1 MVKKL
6 LSIDSENTQ
15 RSAEVDFLT
24 DLLYS
29 WMYCDNADIQEHY
42 KWYKSLVLN
51 SNFVPLNIYDRY
63 TERLQEIIPSL
74 TEQDLQICCLMKLRI
89 PHQNIADILCI
100 SSSSVSKRKQR
111 LKERIIQ
118 ATGIWTEGQTL
129 EEWLL
134 GV

>member
-1 MVKKL
+1 MKCRHKSFEEIERLRNRERCLCSLLVERNEILGKLKNRSKQLGSLQFEEVKKQ
-6 LSIDSENTQ
+6 ID
-15 RSAEVDFLT
+15 V
-24 DLLYS
+24 
-29 WMYCDNADIQEHY
+29 
-42 KWYKSLVLN
+42 
-51 SNFVPLNIYDRY
+51 IYDRY